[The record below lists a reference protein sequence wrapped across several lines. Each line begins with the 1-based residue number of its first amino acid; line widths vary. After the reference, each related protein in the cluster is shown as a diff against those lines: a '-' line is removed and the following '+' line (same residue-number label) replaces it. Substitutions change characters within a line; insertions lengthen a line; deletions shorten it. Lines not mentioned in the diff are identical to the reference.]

1 MSQTAGFAADHGL
14 SDRLLGSH
22 VSVAG
27 GLDNA
32 FARGIASN
40 CTALQIFTKNA
51 NRWQGKPI
59 TDAEAL
65 AFRQAWQKSGIGPVM
80 AHDAYLI
87 NLASPKSDVW
97 EKSKNALRDEMLRCA
112 QLGITDLVMHPGA
125 HLGTGVE
132 VGLERIRTAFREI
145 LPETPQRVR
154 LLLENTAGQGTYFG
168 GDFAHL
174 AALLEGFDE
183 QRFGVCFDTCHA
195 HAAGYDLSTEEGYAQ
210 TMAEFDRLVGLAQI
224 KAFHLN
230 DSLKPCGSKV
240 DRHAH
245 IGQGSI
251 GRTGFA
257 CLMQDQRLVEIP
269 MVLETPKGEN
279 DEMDRVNLTLLREL
293 AEGVAV

>member
-1 MSQTAGFAADHGL
+1 MT
-14 SDRLLGSH
+14 RLLGSH

-27 GLDNA
+27 GLDKA
-32 FARGIASN
+32 FARGLESD

-51 NRWQGKPI
+51 NRWEVKPI
-59 TDAEAL
+59 TDDEAL
-65 AFRQAWQKSGIGPVM
+65 AFRRSWKESSIGPVM

-87 NLASPKSDVW
+87 NLASPKDEVW
-97 EKSKNALRDEMLRCA
+97 KKSKVALRDELHRCA

-132 VGLERIRTAFREI
+132 SGLNRIRSALNEI
-145 LPETPQRVR
+145 LQDTPQEVR
-154 LLLENTAGQGTYFG
+154 LLLENTAGQGSYLG

-183 QRFGVCFDTCHA
+183 QRVGICFDTCHA
-195 HAAGYDLSTEEGYAQ
+195 HSAGYDLSTADSY
-210 TMAEFDRLVGLAQI
+210 TRVMADFDRTVGLTRI

-230 DSLKPCGSKV
+230 DSLKPCGSRV

-245 IGQGSI
+245 IGQGTI
-251 GRTGFA
+251 GRLGFT

-269 MVLETPKGEN
+269 MVLETPKGVH
-279 DEMDRVNLTLLREL
+279 DEMDLVNLALLREL
-293 AEGVAV
+293 AVGGAP

>member
-1 MSQTAGFAADHGL
+1 MT
-14 SDRLLGSH
+14 RLLGAH

-32 FARGIASN
+32 FARGLESH

-59 TDAEAL
+59 SNDDAI
-65 AFRQAWQKSGIGPVM
+65 AFQQAWQKSGIGPVI

-87 NLASPKSDVW
+87 NLASPKQDVW
-97 EKSKNALRDEMLRCA
+97 EKSKSALRDELLRCA
-112 QLGITDLVMHPGA
+112 QLGITGLVMHPGA

-132 VGLERIRTAFREI
+132 TGVERIREAFREI
-145 LPETPQRVR
+145 LPETPPDVR
-154 LLLENTAGQGTYFG
+154 LLLENTAGQGTYLG

-183 QRFGVCFDTCHA
+183 DRFGVCFDTCHA
-195 HAAGYDLSTEEGYAQ
+195 HTAGYDLSTSESYTEV
-210 TMAEFDRLVGLAQI
+210 MAEFDRLVGLEQI

-230 DSLKPCGSKV
+230 DCLKPCGSKV
-240 DRHAH
+240 DRHTH
-245 IGQGSI
+245 IGQGTI

-257 CLMQDQRLVEIP
+257 CLMQDQRLAAIP
-269 MVLETPKGEN
+269 MLLETPKG
-279 DEMDRVNLTLLREL
+279 DDGEMDRVNLALLREL
-293 AEGVAV
+293 AGESL